1 MSAAVSKSKG
11 LLFSE
16 SPEKA
21 ARALIKSKL
30 RNYLSKEAQAD
41 FYQAFLCAEQY
52 HRGQTRHSGE
62 AYIHHPIA
70 VAGALAE
77 LQMDVRT
84 LMAAVLHDV
93 VEDTGARLEDIRE
106 LFGDDV
112 ALLVDGVSKIGQIKF
127 RSREHAEAE
136 NLRKMIMAMSKDVRV
151 MIVKLADRLHN
162 MRTLEILRPAKQK
175 RISKQTLEVY
185 APIAERLGLYH
196 WARELQ
202 DLCFKYLYP
211 TRHLVISKA
220 LKARQGNRK
229 SVVEKLRK
237 SIDDTLGGAGLSDY
251 EVKGR
256 RKTVFSIY
264 RKMQKKKRSFVEL
277 HDIYGFRIILPT
289 VDDCYRVLGV
299 IHNTYKPIPG
309 RFSDYV
315 AIPKANGYQSLH
327 TVVFGP
333 LGSNIEVQIRT
344 KEMDQIAEAGV
355 AAHWIYKSDGPEN
368 TDNQTNHLARQ
379 WLVDLLDPAQQTE
392 NAVEF
397 LEHLKTDLYPDEVY
411 VFTPKGDI
419 KKMPRGSTALDFAFA
434 VHTDVGMHCTGA
446 RINGVLASLPS
457 VLHNGDRVEVIRS
470 DNSWPTTTWLNY
482 TVTAKARTQIR
493 NYLKQQTEEDALKL
507 GKRLLAGAT
516 KQRLFGRRK
525 IPAKVQSQLLQ
536 ELGLDNWSELLID
549 IGLGKRLPDM
559 VARQIAILREEE
571 SDGQTISQEPL
582 VIQGSE
588 GLLVTYSK
596 CCCPVPGDSII
607 GTFTAGHGLAIHVS
621 NCPNF
626 IELSKHPENCLLVD
640 WDEKLEQFFH
650 VKISVRLKN
659 ITGSFARVAMA
670 IAENGSNLNHVDL
683 HEASDAVKQ
692 VDFIIDVTDRVHL
705 AKIIKSIYRLKSVE
719 RVQRLIG

>member
-251 EVKGR
+251 EVKGGCLALFTILINR
-256 RKTVFSIY
+256 SLADSRIMSPY
-264 RKMQKKKRSFVEL
+264 RKL
-277 HDIYGFRIILPT
+277 
-289 VDDCYRVLGV
+289 
-299 IHNTYKPIPG
+299 
-309 RFSDYV
+309 
-315 AIPKANGYQSLH
+315 
-327 TVVFGP
+327 
-333 LGSNIEVQIRT
+333 
-344 KEMDQIAEAGV
+344 
-355 AAHWIYKSDGPEN
+355 
-368 TDNQTNHLARQ
+368 
-379 WLVDLLDPAQQTE
+379 
-392 NAVEF
+392 
-397 LEHLKTDLYPDEVY
+397 
-411 VFTPKGDI
+411 
-419 KKMPRGSTALDFAFA
+419 
-434 VHTDVGMHCTGA
+434 
-446 RINGVLASLPS
+446 
-457 VLHNGDRVEVIRS
+457 
-470 DNSWPTTTWLNY
+470 
-482 TVTAKARTQIR
+482 
-493 NYLKQQTEEDALKL
+493 
-507 GKRLLAGAT
+507 
-516 KQRLFGRRK
+516 
-525 IPAKVQSQLLQ
+525 
-536 ELGLDNWSELLID
+536 
-549 IGLGKRLPDM
+549 
-559 VARQIAILREEE
+559 
-571 SDGQTISQEPL
+571 
-582 VIQGSE
+582 
-588 GLLVTYSK
+588 
-596 CCCPVPGDSII
+596 
-607 GTFTAGHGLAIHVS
+607 
-621 NCPNF
+621 
-626 IELSKHPENCLLVD
+626 
-640 WDEKLEQFFH
+640 
-650 VKISVRLKN
+650 
-659 ITGSFARVAMA
+659 MA
-670 IAENGSNLNHVDL
+670 IKACIPWFSGP
-683 HEASDAVKQ
+683 
-692 VDFIIDVTDRVHL
+692 
-705 AKIIKSIYRLKSVE
+705 
-719 RVQRLIG
+719 